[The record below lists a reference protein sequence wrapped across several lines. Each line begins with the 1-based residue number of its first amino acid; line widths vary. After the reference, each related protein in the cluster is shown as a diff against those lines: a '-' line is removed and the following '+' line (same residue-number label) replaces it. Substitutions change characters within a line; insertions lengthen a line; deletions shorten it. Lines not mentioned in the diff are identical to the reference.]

1 MSQRGK
7 RVSHAN
13 YAADVDLVRNER
25 ICGAAVV
32 FRARRGRE
40 GDLPQSLNA

>member
-13 YAADVDLVRNER
+13 YSADIDLVRNEQ
-25 ICGAAVV
+25 ICRAAVV
-32 FRARRGRE
+32 FRARRG
-40 GDLPQSLNA
+40 